1 MSSPRSMWSGTLR
14 LGLLTVPIT
23 LAKATSEQREKALVT
38 VCEHGVPINRSERC
52 GAGEETCTLSKSKA
66 VQVGE
71 DEYRTLEPNEYHP
84 RHYHSRGSE
93 FYYVLEGSCLVTVDD
108 EIVEATPGTA
118 FYLPEGTVHS
128 VRTRENESVSLLYG
142 FDEGISENISVTW
155 LE

>member
-1 MSSPRSMWSGTLR
+1 VAENDKPVLHSTHYSSLGAPAPLRKVTRLADARWVDVVEGTGHPDDQGRYCQLIGAGTNGATD
-14 LGLLTVPIT
+14 LGLGIYT
-23 LAKATSEQREKALVT
+23 LQ
-38 VCEHGVPINRSERC
+38 
-52 GAGEETCTLSKSKA
+52 
-66 VQVGE
+66 
-71 DEYRTLEPNEYHP
+71 PNEYHP
-84 RHYHSRGSE
+84 RHYHSRGAE

-118 FYLPEGTVHS
+118 FYFPEGTVHA